1 MDVLVLLLI
10 LFLALWFCIFLTA
23 GMAIRR
29 GRSALGWVL
38 MAWITTPVV
47 AIITLLI
54 VGDSPDK
61 LREDLRN
68 EQ

>member
-1 MDVLVLLLI
+1 MDVLVLLAI
-10 LFLALWFCIFLTA
+10 LFLAIWFCIFLPA
-23 GMAIRR
+23 GMALRR
-29 GRSALGWVL
+29 GRSAIGWVL

-61 LREDLRN
+61 IREDLRN
-68 EQ
+68 ER

>member
-1 MDVLVLLLI
+1 
-10 LFLALWFCIFLTA
+10 
-23 GMAIRR
+23 MAIRR

-61 LREDLRN
+61 IREDLRN

>member
-10 LFLALWFCIFLTA
+10 LFLTLWFCIFLPA

-61 LREDLRN
+61 IREDLRN